1 MYKAIMEGF
10 DYCNDNN
17 VKKEEKYAGLIGG
30 GGVGEIK
37 KLLRVIEICLVLVS
51 LTWASSRLPFAVR
64 ISGEYFRWLVNVV
77 VSHLFVFLLG
87 NAIVLILFFKS
98 RRLFLQQDSNIITE
112 SQMAVFCHEFIE
124 NSDAGAGDDAD
135 AGMSRPEEIV
145 VFQDKQT
152 ILEVATS
159 KVVRVHRRSQSSE
172 NLRVSDAG
180 GCEKQLRRSETEKQ
194 RRVVVEETAAA
205 AENVEVVD
213 ELSNEEFQRAIDA
226 FIAKQIKFRQQEKLA
241 IVLHHGAGV

>member
-10 DYCNDNN
+10 DYYNDNN

-30 GGVGEIK
+30 GVGEIK
-37 KLLRVIEICLVLVS
+37 KLLRIVEICLVLVS
-51 LTWASSRLPFAVR
+51 VTWAASRLPFAVR

-87 NAIVLILFFKS
+87 NAIILILFFKS
-98 RRLFLQQDSNIITE
+98 RHLFLQQDSNIITQ
-112 SQMAVFCHEFIE
+112 SQIAVFCHEFID
-124 NSDAGAGDDAD
+124 NSDAGAGDD

-145 VFQDKQT
+145 VYQDKQT
-152 ILEVATS
+152 ILE
-159 KVVRVHRRSQSSE
+159 VVRVHRRSQSSE

-194 RRVVVEETAAA
+194 RRVA
-205 AENVEVVD
+205 AEENEEVVD
-213 ELSNEEFQRAIDA
+213 EMSNEEFQRAIDA

-241 IVLHHGAGV
+241 IVPHHGACL

>member
-10 DYCNDNN
+10 DYYNDNN

-37 KLLRVIEICLVLVS
+37 KLLRVIEICLVVVS
-51 LTWASSRLPFAVR
+51 VTWASSRLPFAVR
-64 ISGEYFRWLVNVV
+64 ISGEYFRWVVNVV

-87 NAIVLILFFKS
+87 NAIILILFFKS
-98 RRLFLQQDSNIITE
+98 RHLFLQQDSNIITQ

-124 NSDAGAGDDAD
+124 NSDAGAG
-135 AGMSRPEEIV
+135 AGASMSMPEQIV
-145 VFQDKQT
+145 VYQDKQT
-152 ILEVATS
+152 ILE
-159 KVVRVHRRSQSSE
+159 VVRVHRRSQSSE

-194 RRVVVEETAAA
+194 RKETA

-213 ELSNEEFQRAIDA
+213 EMSNEEFQRAIDA

-241 IVLHHGAGV
+241 IVPHHIHGACL

>member
-1 MYKAIMEGF
+1 MEGF
-10 DYCNDNN
+10 DYYNDNN

-30 GGVGEIK
+30 GGGVGEIK
-37 KLLRVIEICLVLVS
+37 KLLRVVEICLVLVS
-51 LTWASSRLPFAVR
+51 VTWAASRLPFAVR

-87 NAIVLILFFKS
+87 NAIILILFFKS
-98 RRLFLQQDSNIITE
+98 RHLFLQQDSNIITQ
-112 SQMAVFCHEFIE
+112 SQIAVFCHEFID
-124 NSDAGAGDDAD
+124 NSDAGAGDD

-145 VFQDKQT
+145 VYQDKQT
-152 ILEVATS
+152 ILE
-159 KVVRVHRRSQSSE
+159 VVRVHRRSQSSE

-194 RRVVVEETAAA
+194 RKVVVEETAAA
-205 AENVEVVD
+205 EENVEVVD

-241 IVLHHGAGV
+241 IVPHHGACL